1 MSPAVGGNR
10 LVIRLNSVVLPAPFG
25 PINAVRLPSGTSNET
40 SETAVSPPNR
50 LLTLTIFNAAVLIG
64 GHPSTAQV
72 RAAAARG
79 GRRAATPSRR
89 AIRKFP
95 RADTGTP
102 APEARPRR
110 GACTARTVERFP
122 ARASAAPPRPASRP
136 ACLRHRSPA
145 W

>member
-64 GHPSTAQV
+64 GRPSTAQV
-72 RAAAARG
+72 RVTEAARG

-89 AIRKFP
+89 AIRKYP
-95 RADTGTP
+95 RAGIGTP

-110 GACTARTVERFP
+110 AAYTARTAGRFP
-122 ARASAAPPRPASRP
+122 AAASKAPRRRVSLP
-136 ACLRHRSPA
+136 ACLR
-145 W
+145 